1 MMKKQDIRGFVDAD
15 DDFHH
20 VFYKE
25 IGREHCYRV
34 IDKECCNYRRMRL
47 LVQMVEP
54 GMMAKTIDEHGAL
67 LSAVSVRDV
76 DKVMSLFYLH
86 LGQIKNQ
93 ERKIIKRFSELFT
106 ESSDTGRK
114 ENHDLKADFLVALR
128 GQGI

>member
-1 MMKKQDIRGFVDAD
+1 
-15 DDFHH
+15 
-20 VFYKE
+20 
-25 IGREHCYRV
+25 
-34 IDKECCNYRRMRL
+34 MRL

-128 GQGI
+128 GQGM